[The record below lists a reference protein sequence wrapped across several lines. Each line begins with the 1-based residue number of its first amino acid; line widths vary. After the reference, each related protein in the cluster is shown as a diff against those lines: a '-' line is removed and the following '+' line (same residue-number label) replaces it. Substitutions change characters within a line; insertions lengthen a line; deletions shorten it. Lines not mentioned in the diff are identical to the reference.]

1 MEALTFP
8 PDEAKEL
15 AEHFGALV
23 SKVPLRTIDDE
34 KHYDEA
40 VRVLDALLD
49 SGGANDDHDL
59 APLVVALGEFI
70 GDYEDT
76 NRHFDDLPP
85 DVVLR
90 ELIEWCKSKPTP
102 GSR

>member
-59 APLVVALGEFI
+59 APRRCCTRRI
-70 GDYEDT
+70 HW
-76 NRHFDDLPP
+76 R
-85 DVVLR
+85 LR
-90 ELIEWCKSKPTP
+90 RYQS
-102 GSR
+102 SF